1 VDQVL
6 ISVLGC
12 GSTVEAAAN
21 KAGVSQATVYRR
33 KQDPEFKRQLEQF
46 RSEIVERTGAMLTAA
61 SLEST
66 RTLIE
71 LQQATV
77 PPAVRL
83 GAARATLEIGTKV
96 RELAYLEARM
106 AALERK
112 VEEQGGTP

>member
-12 GSTVEAAAN
+12 GSTVEAAAH

-33 KQDPEFKRQLEQF
+33 KQDPEFKRQLDQF
-46 RSEIVERTGAMLTAA
+46 RCEIVERTGAMLTAA

-77 PPAVRL
+77 TPAIRL
-83 GAARATLEIGTKV
+83 GAARATLEMGIKV

-106 AALERK
+106 AALERR
-112 VEEQGGTP
+112 VNDEGGTP